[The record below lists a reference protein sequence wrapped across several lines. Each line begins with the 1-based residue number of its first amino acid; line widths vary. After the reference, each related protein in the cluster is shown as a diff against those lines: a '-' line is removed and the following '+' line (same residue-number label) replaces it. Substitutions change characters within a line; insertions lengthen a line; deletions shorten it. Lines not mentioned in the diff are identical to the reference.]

1 MTENT
6 AQHDT
11 AAGTEPGAKSADAP
25 GSTAPSA
32 PRSGGTDKAARPTA
46 SAAAKPGLLLVRAPG
61 PAELDPGKTRVRRRV
76 LEVGLGIAV
85 PLLLILW
92 WQLAV
97 QQNWIDSRLYPAPQ
111 TIFQDGWDRL
121 VDGKL
126 WPDIWATVRRALL
139 GFTLGAFA
147 GYAVGLL
154 TGSMPLVRAALEPM
168 LDALYVVPKLALLPV
183 FLIIF
188 GLGETPH
195 IVLIAVT
202 VFFVVWIQTMASV
215 LTVPE
220 GYREAA
226 TVFGA
231 GRWQMYRHILIPAS
245 LPQVVV
251 GLRLASGMA
260 VLVIVASEGIASPNR
275 DGLGYLIFNA
285 KELFDNRA
293 MYVGIIVVA
302 IVGVAFSELV
312 RFIGRLLTPWA
323 PDRRGAGGS

>member
-1 MTENT
+1 M
-6 AQHDT
+6 
-11 AAGTEPGAKSADAP
+11 P
-25 GSTAPSA
+25 GSP
-32 PRSGGTDKAARPTA
+32 
-46 SAAAKPGLLLVRAPG
+46 LLLVREPG
-61 PAELDPGKTRVRRRV
+61 AAETDPGRSRARRRV
-76 LEVGLGIAV
+76 LEISLAIAV
-85 PLLLILW
+85 PLALILL

-97 QQNWIDSRLYPAPQ
+97 QQKWIDSRIYPAPQ
-111 TIFQDGWDRL
+111 TIVEDGWERL

-126 WPDIWATVRRALL
+126 WPDIWATLKRVLP
-139 GFTLGAFA
+139 GFAIGSLA
-147 GYAVGLL
+147 GYVVGLL

-168 LDALYVVPKLALLPV
+168 LDALYVVPKLALLPI
-183 FLIIF
+183 FLSIF
-188 GLGETPH
+188 GLGEAPH

-202 VFFVVWIQTMASV
+202 VFFLIWIQTMAAV
-215 LTVPE
+215 LAVPE

-260 VLVIVASEGIASPNR
+260 VLVIVASEGLASPNSN
-275 DGLGYLIFNA
+275 GLGYLIFNA
-285 KELFDNRA
+285 KMIFVNRA

-302 IVGVAFSELV
+302 IVGVVFSEVV

-323 PDRRGAGGS
+323 PDRRGPGGA